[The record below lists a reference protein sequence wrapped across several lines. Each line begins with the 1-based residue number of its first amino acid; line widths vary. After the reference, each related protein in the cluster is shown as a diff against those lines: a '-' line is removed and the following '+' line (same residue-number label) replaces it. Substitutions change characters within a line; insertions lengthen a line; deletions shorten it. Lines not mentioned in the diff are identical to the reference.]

1 MVCVE
6 DVGLVCPHKGKFIVR
21 QIRKKYLLK
30 KKIHR
35 QANKQKISA
44 RDKIYYEENKEK
56 ISIQKKTYRS
66 NNRDKVNGQKK
77 IHREEN
83 MYKRIQNL
91 CKTFGRIE
99 SDVMGTIYHF
109 GIGDGYKVGKSIH
122 GYDGRYCNTVKD
134 EAHSVTEWIMSESD
148 MDALEKVILHVT
160 KSWQYEGT
168 QNLLWDTANT
178 EIRTVN
184 CEVVID
190 TLIMM
195 LGINAQKIN

>member
-1 MVCVE
+1 
-6 DVGLVCPHKGKFIVR
+6 
-21 QIRKKYLLK
+21 
-30 KKIHR
+30 
-35 QANKQKISA
+35 
-44 RDKIYYEENKEK
+44 
-56 ISIQKKTYRS
+56 
-66 NNRDKVNGQKK
+66 
-77 IHREEN
+77 
-83 MYKRIQNL
+83 
-91 CKTFGRIE
+91 
-99 SDVMGTIYHF
+99 MGTIYHF
-109 GIGDGYKVGKSIH
+109 GIGNGWKIGKSKA
-122 GYDGRYCNTVKD
+122 GFGGRYTNTDKD